1 MAYRLRVRN
10 AAQLVTICSGGQRFK
25 VGKDQDEVHFPNLNG
40 TKSVAIL
47 VGKQAHTTFDFVFRW
62 K

>member
-25 VGKDQDEVHFPNLNG
+25 VGKDQDEVHSPNLNG
-40 TKSVAIL
+40 FSCDSL
-47 VGKQAHTTFDFVFRW
+47 QAHAKFDFVSRW

>member
-25 VGKDQDEVHFPNLNG
+25 VGKDQDEVKHFPQSQWNKISCDSCWQASPLNL
-40 TKSVAIL
+40 IL
-47 VGKQAHTTFDFVFRW
+47 F
-62 K
+62 